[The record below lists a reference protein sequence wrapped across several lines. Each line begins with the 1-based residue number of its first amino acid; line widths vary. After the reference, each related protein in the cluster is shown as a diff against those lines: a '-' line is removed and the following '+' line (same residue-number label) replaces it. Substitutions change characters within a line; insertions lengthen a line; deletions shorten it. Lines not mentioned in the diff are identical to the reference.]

1 MGGWVIEAIGS
12 GIADKIWFPSAVH
25 ALPVV
30 SLEALDAEL
39 AVVFVIA
46 TLGW

>member
-12 GIADKIWFPSAVH
+12 GIADKVWFPSAVD
-25 ALPVV
+25 ALPPVTD
-30 SLEALDAEL
+30 EALDAEF

-46 TLGW
+46 TLGR